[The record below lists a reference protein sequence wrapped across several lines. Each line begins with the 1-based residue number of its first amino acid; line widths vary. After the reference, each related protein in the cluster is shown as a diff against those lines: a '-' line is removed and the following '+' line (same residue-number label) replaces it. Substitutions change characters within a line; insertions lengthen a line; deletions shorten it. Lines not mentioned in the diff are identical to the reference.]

1 MELMRTHVLRNPSVT
16 SILASVSGIGFLL
29 HLAWEYVQ
37 CSPFF
42 LHVKVPATISSML
55 AAATGDVFI
64 LWAAYVPVAL
74 YHSSLAWPIREAHL
88 VSWLSF
94 TFISM
99 AITGV
104 VEHWSITT
112 GRWSYTESNPVFEW
126 LGISVL
132 PFAQMLI
139 LNPLTIWLNL
149 KFFNWN
155 QQPYTKEKER

>member
-1 MELMRTHVLRNPSVT
+1 MRANVLRNPSVT
-16 SILASVSGIGFLL
+16 SILASVTGIGFLH
-29 HLAWEYVQ
+29 HLIWEYVQ

-42 LHVKVPATISSML
+42 LHVKAPATITTML
-55 AAATGDVFI
+55 MAAIGDVFI

-74 YHSSLAWPIREAHL
+74 YHRSLAWPIHEAHL
-88 VSWLSF
+88 RSWLSF

-99 AITGV
+99 AIAGV

-112 GRWSYTESNPVFEW
+112 GRWIYTELNPVLEW

-132 PFAQMLI
+132 PFVQMLI

-149 KFFNWN
+149 KFFWN

>member
-1 MELMRTHVLRNPSVT
+1 MRTQVLQKPSVT
-16 SILASVSGIGFLL
+16 SILATVSGIGFLL

-55 AAATGDVFI
+55 AAAIGDVLI
-64 LWAAYVPVAL
+64 LWVAYVPVAL
-74 YHSSLAWPIREAHL
+74 YHRSLAWPIHEVHL
-88 VSWLSF
+88 GGWLSF

-99 AITGV
+99 ALAAV
-104 VEHWSITT
+104 VEYWSIST
-112 GRWSYTESNPVFEW
+112 GRWNYTDLNPVLKAF
-126 LGISVL
+126 GISVL

-139 LNPLTIWLNL
+139 LNPLTIWLTT
-149 KFFNWN
+149 KFLNWN